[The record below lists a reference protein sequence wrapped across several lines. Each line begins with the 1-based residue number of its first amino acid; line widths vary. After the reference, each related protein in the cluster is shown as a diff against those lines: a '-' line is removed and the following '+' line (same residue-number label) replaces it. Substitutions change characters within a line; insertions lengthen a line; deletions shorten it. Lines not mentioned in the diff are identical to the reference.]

1 MNDSDNDSESKSEY
15 EVGDGVVVGVDDDDD
30 DDGEEEGPKRINGDE
45 EMICDFMMGF
55 DFDEREG
62 NDRKGKGSEGSEM
75 K

>member
-1 MNDSDNDSESKSEY
+1 MKKMVIE
-15 EVGDGVVVGVDDDDD
+15 
-30 DDGEEEGPKRINGDE
+30 EEEGPKRINGDE